1 MVRSMVANQNLPTVM
16 AQDGLVDD
24 SPTLGRLGK
33 TSQWCLDM
41 FVPLP
46 EQFGDVHRC
55 APVRVGDEPA
65 FALERTPLPHAF
77 CTAPRT
83 RLRGVSCAYQADF
96 DALLP
101 SHALQSLLE
110 HRVGHPLY
118 LAVALSVELCIVQP
132 PEVFDGNG
140 GVVLLGEGNN
150 FMRLLV
156 ASRLVEVPFVSPEFP
171 KNAPRPPR
179 AFGGVSLKL
188 GATDA
193 QVALDLPHVA
203 PEIQLTFDFAS
214 LENGHGCERA
224 NPDIHADYRLV
235 WFWLGDLKLALES
248 DPNHLGVEQLELGER
263 PAVVEQ
269 LFEPSPGAVLG
280 DGQTEPAVKRGN
292 AQNRVPPF
300 RCPERAATGH
310 VVGDR
315 QSLELGY
322 FMLPLRPDILP
333 SGADELGWELGFFTD
348 VGIGEVVELGA

>member
-16 AQDGLVDD
+16 AQDGLVDG
-24 SPTLGRLGK
+24 SPTQRRPGK
-33 TSQWCLDM
+33 TSWCLSM
-41 FVPLP
+41 FDPLA
-46 EQFGDVHRC
+46 EQFGNVHRR
-55 APVRVGDEPA
+55 APVRVGSEPA

-101 SHALQSLLE
+101 SHALQSLPE

-179 AFGGVSLKL
+179 ALRGVSLKL

-193 QVALDLPHVA
+193 QVSLDLPHVA
-203 PEIQLTFDFAS
+203 PEIQLPLDFS
-214 LENGHGCERA
+214 ILEDGDGCERTDP
-224 NPDIHADYRLV
+224 NIHPDYRLA
-235 WFWLGDLKLALES
+235 WFGFGDLELALEC
-248 DPNHLGVEQLELGER
+248 DPSHLEVEQLELGEC
-263 PAVVEQ
+263 PAVFKQPV
-269 LFEPSPGAVLG
+269 EPSPSAVLG
-280 DGQTEPAVKRGN
+280 DGKTEPAVKRGD
-292 AQNRVPPF
+292 AQNRVVPLRLF
-300 RCPERAATGH
+300 ERAASGD
-310 VVGDR
+310 VVGDG
-315 QSLELGY
+315 QTFELCNLV
-322 FMLPLRPDILP
+322 LPLCPDFLP
-333 SGADELGWELGFFTD
+333 SGADELGGELGFFTD